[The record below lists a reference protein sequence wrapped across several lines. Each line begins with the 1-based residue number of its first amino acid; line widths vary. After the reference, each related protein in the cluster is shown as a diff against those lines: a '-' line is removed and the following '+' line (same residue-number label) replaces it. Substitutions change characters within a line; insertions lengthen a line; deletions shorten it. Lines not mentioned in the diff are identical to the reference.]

1 MEVVASAG
9 DSEFGSPVIAQTRLV
24 PPRSRTETVDR
35 PALVRRRLSS
45 PARLGVISG
54 PAGSGKSTL
63 LAQCHAADPSPAWL
77 SLWPEANDPVV
88 FWWSLISS
96 LRTIIGDFGDD
107 YRHRLLNAGDV
118 ALDDVVTSATN
129 ELVDHQLPV
138 HLFLD
143 DVHLVENPTCRR
155 TLHRF
160 VSSLPAG
167 VRVTIASRDSSPL
180 PLARRRVEGELIEI
194 TAADLAFSADM
205 AHELVGRLGATID
218 SAQLELLVDRTEGW
232 PAGLQL
238 AGIALTR
245 TSDPAKFVRDF
256 HGTDHDVADYLIGE
270 VLDTVMPD
278 ERDFMIET
286 SVLSRLSG
294 ELCDAVTGRHD
305 GSEMLARLERT
316 NAFII
321 PLDRNGRLFRYHHL
335 FAELLT
341 AELQRRRPGE
351 AAGIHTR
358 AYEWLRDDGEYPAAI
373 SHALA
378 AGERDAAADV
388 LCANWFTLMGTG
400 RLGTVRALLDR
411 FADHEITGHQPLA
424 IAAAFANG
432 FGGQPRAARRFLE
445 AAEQAAYDRP
455 PPDGSVSM
463 ESSLAL
469 TRGSLALDGVDAAL
483 ADGMTAHRLEPPG
496 STGHQL
502 AALIVGLALVMR
514 GDADES
520 TPYFER
526 VDQGPDEISRVYALA
541 ELSLGQLDRGEH
553 DRGAATAA
561 EACRLVAELHSEDL
575 FVAATAHA
583 AAALA
588 AVALGDERQARIDL
602 RTARRPMESL
612 GQAMPLDATHA
623 RILLARA
630 ALAVGEQDLARHH
643 LSEARAVTDGIDD
656 VGIMREQI
664 DDLTGRLT
672 AESEVRHD
680 APAEFTE
687 REVEVIAL
695 LGTPLTTKEIGEELF
710 LSRNTVKTYLRR
722 IYRKLGAASR
732 EEASLIAERLDLA
745 PNRPAGETEATA
757 SPG

>member
-1 MEVVASAG
+1 MADVATPEG
-9 DSEFGSPVIAQTRLV
+9 LGFESPVIAQTLLM
-24 PPRSRTETVDR
+24 PPRARPETVDR
-35 PALVRRRLSS
+35 PALVTRRLSS

-54 PAGSGKSTL
+54 PAGCGKSTL
-63 LAQCHAADPSPAWL
+63 LAQCHAADPFPAWL

-88 FWWSLISS
+88 LWWSMIAS
-96 LRTIIGDFGDD
+96 LRTIVGDFGRD
-107 YRHRLLNAGDV
+107 YRDRLLIAGTAV
-118 ALDDVVTSATN
+118 LDDVVTSVTN
-129 ELVDHQLPV
+129 ELAEHQLPV

-155 TLHRF
+155 SLHRF
-160 VSSLPAG
+160 VSTLPAD
-167 VRVTIASRDSSPL
+167 VRVTIASRDSAPL
-180 PLARRRVEGELIEI
+180 PLARLRVAGELIEI
-194 TAADLAFSADM
+194 TASELAFSTDM
-205 AHELVGRLGATID
+205 AHEMIDRLGATI
-218 SAQLELLVDRTEGW
+218 ATPQLQILVDRTEGW
-232 PAGLQL
+232 PAGIQL
-238 AGIALTR
+238 AGMALTR
-245 TSDPAKFVRDF
+245 VSDPNEFVTGF
-256 HGTDHDVADYLIGE
+256 HGTDQDIADYLIDE
-270 VLDTVMPD
+270 VLETVTPK
-278 ERDFMIET
+278 ERDFMIQT
-286 SVLSRLSG
+286 SVLPRLSG
-294 ELCDAVTGRHD
+294 GLCDAVTGRHD
-305 GSEMLARLERT
+305 GVEVLVRLEQT
-316 NAFII
+316 NAFVI
-321 PLDRNGRLFRYHHL
+321 PLDRDGHWFRYHHL
-335 FAELLT
+335 FADLLI
-341 AELQRRRPGE
+341 AQLQRRRQLE
-351 AAGIHTR
+351 VAELHTR
-358 AYEWLRDDGEYPAAI
+358 AFEWFRDHGQVADAI
-373 SHALA
+373 PQALA
-378 AGERDAAADV
+378 AGDSDAAAD
-388 LCANWFTLMGTG
+388 LLSRHWLTLLGTG
-400 RLGTVRALLDR
+400 RIATVRALLDR
-411 FADHEITGHQPLA
+411 FLDDEILGHQPLA
-424 IAAAFANG
+424 ITAAHVNG
-432 FGGQPRAARRFLE
+432 FSGQPHAARRFLE
-445 AAEQAAYDRP
+445 AAERTTYDGP
-455 PPDGSVSM
+455 PPDGTVSM

-469 TRGSLALDGVDAAL
+469 TRGSLAIDGVDAAL
-483 ADGMTAHRLEPPG
+483 ADGLKAYRLEPPG

-643 LSEARAVTDGIDD
+643 LSEARAVTDGVDD